1 MVQALAIVL
10 AALLAVTLAVQQWR
24 AHVRWRRL
32 VADNERLALVA
43 RQTSNAVVI
52 TDRQRR
58 VTWVNPAFEQLTGYA
73 LEEMAGH
80 NPGHLLQCPGTDRA
94 TVMAMREALD
104 AGQRYVGEILNRSR
118 DGRLFWVGLRIE
130 PMRDAHG
137 WLSGFMAIQTDV
149 TARRSS
155 EAALRAS
162 QDFMEHTGRIGG
174 VGGWS
179 FDPASGKLNL
189 TRQVWRLLGETPR
202 ENPTLADCLRR
213 VGPQSRAEVEM
224 LIADGLSARDR
235 WDVDLQIVTGAG
247 QERWLRVIAE
257 SELDA
262 AGGLRLVGTAQ
273 DVSVRRAVKA
283 EALHN
288 ASLLRNAIETIDEA
302 FVLYDPDDRLVIC
315 NDKYRALFARPGME
329 LLTGVRYE
337 DILRA
342 GVRGG
347 QYPAAQGREDEW
359 VAQRLQVHRSGGV
372 PFVQRLDDG
381 RVLRVVDR
389 VMPDGH
395 VVGFRVDITDL
406 VRATEAAEE
415 ADRSKS
421 EFIGTISHELRT
433 PLQSILGFS
442 DLGRHFAAGHPQF
455 EPMFRD
461 IHDGGTRMLRLV
473 NGLLDIS
480 KIDGTLG
487 SLVRRP
493 ADLGELALAVVREL
507 RPQAGARRVEIVL
520 PEAAAALTAEV
531 DAFRMQQ
538 VLRNVLANAIRFAPE
553 GSSIEIAATD
563 LGAAGRRLEILDRG
577 PGIPEAEIEA
587 IFKPFVQSSRTK
599 SGAGGTG
606 LGLAI
611 CRRIM
616 GAHGGRITAANRD
629 GGGARFTIELPAPSL
644 PASASSPA
652 TEVPSDDSPRPR
664 KSLRQ
669 LRSER
674 AATPSV

>member
-1 MVQALAIVL
+1 MVQAVALVL

-58 VTWVNPAFEQLTGYA
+58 ITWVNPAFERLTGYA
-73 LEEMAGH
+73 LDEVIGR
-80 NPGHLLQCPGTDRA
+80 NPGSLLQCPATDSGTV
-94 TVMAMREALD
+94 TAMRGTLN
-104 AGQRYVGEILNRSR
+104 AGQRYVGEILNRAR
-118 DGRLFWVGLRIE
+118 DGRLFWVDMRIE
-130 PMRDAHG
+130 PMLDAHG
-137 WLSGFMAIQTDV
+137 WLAGFMAIQTDV

-155 EAALRAS
+155 EAALRSS
-162 QDFMEHTGRIGG
+162 QDFLEHTGRIGG

-179 FDPASGKLNL
+179 FEPSSGTLSF

-202 ENPTLADCLRR
+202 EQPTLEDCLRQ
-213 VGPQSRAEVEM
+213 VGPLSRTEVRM
-224 LIADGLSARDR
+224 LLDEGLSARDR
-235 WDVDLQIVTGAG
+235 WDVDVQVVTASG
-247 QERWLRVIAE
+247 QERWLRVVAE

-262 AGGLRLVGTAQ
+262 EGGLRLVGTVQ
-273 DVSVRRAVKA
+273 DVSARRAVKA
-283 EALHN
+283 EALRN
-288 ASLLRNAIETIDEA
+288 ATLLRNAIETIDEA

-342 GVRGG
+342 GVAAG
-347 QYPAAQGREDEW
+347 QYPAAAGREDEW
-359 VAQRLQVHRSGGV
+359 VAQRLALHRSGSP

-406 VRATEAAEE
+406 VRATEAAEQ

-421 EFIGTISHELRT
+421 EFIATISHELRT

-455 EPMFRD
+455 EPMFSD

-493 ADLGELALAVVREL
+493 ADLSQLAAAVVHEL
-507 RPQAGARRVEIVL
+507 QPQAGQRRVAIVL
-520 PEAAAALTAEV
+520 PEPAPVLAVEV

-553 GSSIEIAATD
+553 GSRVEIEAID
-563 LGAAGRRLEILDRG
+563 LGSAGRRLDVLDRG
-577 PGIPEAEIEA
+577 PGIPAEEIES

-616 GAHGGRITAANRD
+616 GAHGGRIGAANRD
-629 GGGARFTIELPAPSL
+629 GGGARFSIELPATAM
-644 PASASSPA
+644 PAPAPPAPPSPA
-652 TEVPSDDSPRPR
+652 DETPRPR

-669 LRSER
+669 LRSES
-674 AATPSV
+674 AVATPSA

>member
-1 MVQALAIVL
+1 MVQTLAFVV

-52 TDRQRR
+52 TDCQRR
-58 VTWVNPAFEQLTGYA
+58 ITWVNPGFERLTGYTLA
-73 LEEMAGH
+73 EVLGR
-80 NPGHLLQCPGTDRA
+80 NPGKLLQCPATDGVTVQTMRGT
-94 TVMAMREALD
+94 LN
-104 AGQRYVGEILNRSR
+104 AGQRYVGEILNRAR
-118 DGRLFWVGLRIE
+118 DGRLYWVDLRIE
-130 PMRDAHG
+130 PMLDAHG
-137 WLSGFMAIQTDV
+137 WLAGYMAVQTDV

-155 EAALRAS
+155 EAALRSS
-162 QDFMEHTGRIGG
+162 QDFLEHTGRIGG

-179 FDPASGKLNL
+179 FEPASGTLSF
-189 TRQVWRLLGETPR
+189 TRQVWRLLGEAPR
-202 ENPTLADCLRR
+202 ENPTLEDCLRQL
-213 VGPQSRAEVEM
+213 GPQSRVEVQALLAEGM
-224 LIADGLSARDR
+224 SSRDR
-235 WDVDLQIVTGAG
+235 WDVDVQIVTASG
-247 QERWLRVIAE
+247 QERWLRVVAE

-262 AGGLRLVGTAQ
+262 EGGLRLVGTVQ
-273 DVSVRRAVKA
+273 DVSARRAAKA
-283 EALHN
+283 EALRN
-288 ASLLRNAIETIDEA
+288 AALLRNAIETIDEA
-302 FVLYDPDDRLVIC
+302 FVLYDPEDRLVIC
-315 NDKYRALFARPGME
+315 NDKYRALFARPGLE

-342 GVRGG
+342 GVAAG
-347 QYPAAQGREDEW
+347 QYPAAEGREEDW
-359 VAQRLQVHRSGGV
+359 IAQRLAMHRSASP

-406 VRATEAAEE
+406 VRATEAAEQ

-493 ADLGELALAVVREL
+493 ADLAELAAAVVREL
-507 RPQAGARRVEIVL
+507 RPQAGARQVAIVL
-520 PEAAAALTAEV
+520 TEPAPVLMAEV

-553 GSSIEIAATD
+553 GSSIEIEAAD
-563 LGAAGRRLEILDRG
+563 LGAAGRRLDILDRG
-577 PGIPEAEIEA
+577 PGIPAEEIET
-587 IFKPFVQSSRTK
+587 IFQPFVQSSRTK

-616 GAHGGRITAANRD
+616 GAHGGRIAAANRD
-629 GGGARFTIELPAPSL
+629 GGGTCFTIELPAPGAPV
-644 PASASSPA
+644 PAPPA
-652 TEVPSDDSPRPR
+652 APPAEASPRPR

-674 AATPSV
+674 AVATPSA